1 MSPMSTEGCGLLP
14 VRTIALSHQIQTEAV
29 LRIAYGT
36 SRIPA
41 RGARWPLFVLMRMI
55 LLSMTFQI
63 LVFANAAKETVRL
76 VSLRHSLCIIN
87 LPNAGVRGTD
97 LIFDSFLTGIRV
109 VDGVFSGSLNN
120 WRNTS

>member
-1 MSPMSTEGCGLLP
+1 MRVTSGADNRAFPSNPIGSSTENCLGDKP
-14 VRTIALSHQIQTEAV
+14 HPR
-29 LRIAYGT
+29 
-36 SRIPA
+36 A
-41 RGARWPLFVLMRMI
+41 RREITLFVFTHTI
-55 LLSMTFQI
+55 LLSMTFQF
-63 LVFANAAKETVRL
+63 LVFANAAKETARL